1 MDNNLGEV
9 FYNGK
14 ILNLSTM
21 QENEMRDMLEN
32 LRSKQV
38 VKKEAIRENLNK
50 MREEF

>member
-14 ILNLSTM
+14 ICTLSTM

>member
-14 ILNLSTM
+14 IYTLSTM